1 LLANAIWQATPVL
14 TVLTPS
20 PASRLLQVP
29 GIRFSYPYE
38 VFMASRFTHSALT
51 LLAASVAAVSALLSP
66 GAQAE
71 GKISIAQ
78 QFGIGY
84 LILDVVR
91 DQQLIEKHGKEQ
103 GLDITVDWNSISGA
117 TAMNEAL
124 LAGALDVV
132 SAGVPPMLTIWDRTK
147 GKQNV
152 KAIASLGSMPNYL
165 LTNNPNVKSLKDFTE
180 KDRIAVPAAGV
191 GFQSRTLQIET
202 AKQFGDEHFKKF
214 DDISISLAH
223 PDATAALIAGGSEI
237 SSHFSSPPFQ
247 YQELQSP
254 NVHKVLSSYDVL
266 GGQATFNVLYT
277 TEKFHDENPKTY
289 KAFYDALAEAEKV
302 IKADKSAAAQ
312 TYIRVEQSKLPLP
325 LVEKI
330 VNDPEIDFTIAPQR
344 TAVYAEKLQALGVL
358 KNKADSW
365 KDYFFE
371 EAHGGA
377 G

>member
-1 LLANAIWQATPVL
+1 MA
-14 TVLTPS
+14 
-20 PASRLLQVP
+20 ASIKGP
-29 GIRFSYPYE
+29 
-38 VFMASRFTHSALT
+38 ALT
-51 LLAASVAAVSALLSP
+51 ALAATVGLFGALLSG

-91 DQQLIEKHGKEQ
+91 EQKLIEKHGKEQ
-103 GLDITVDWNSISGA
+103 GVDIVVDWNSISGS

-132 SAGVPPMLTIWDRTK
+132 SAGVPPMLVLWDRTR

-165 LTNNPNVKSLKDFTE
+165 LTNNPDVKTLKDFSD

-191 GFQSRTLQIET
+191 GSQSRTLQIET
-202 AKQFGDEHFKKF
+202 AKLFGNDNFKKF
-214 DDISISLAH
+214 DNISVSVPH
-223 PDATAALIAGGSEI
+223 PDATSALIAGGSEI
-237 SSHFSSPPFQ
+237 NAHFSSPPFQ
-247 YQELQSP
+247 YQELENP
-254 NVHKVLSSYDVL
+254 NVHKVLSSYDIL

-277 TEKFHDENPKTY
+277 TQKFHDENPKTY
-289 KAFYDALAEAEKV
+289 KAFYDALAEAEKI
-302 IKADKSAAAQ
+302 IKADKPAAAK
-312 TYIRVEQSKLPLP
+312 TYIAVEQSKLPLP

-330 VNDPEIDFTIAPQR
+330 VADPEIDFTVVPQR
-344 TAVYAEKLQALGVL
+344 TYIYAEKLHELGVL
-358 KNKADSW
+358 KNKAADW
-365 KDYFFE
+365 KEYFFK

-377 G
+377 GS

>member
-1 LLANAIWQATPVL
+1 MTTLFKRST
-14 TVLTPS
+14 
-20 PASRLLQVP
+20 
-29 GIRFSYPYE
+29 
-38 VFMASRFTHSALT
+38 LT
-51 LLAASVAAVSALLSP
+51 LLATSVAAMSALLSP
-66 GAQAE
+66 VVQAE
-71 GKISIAQ
+71 GTISIAQ

-91 DQQLIEKHGKEQ
+91 DQQLIEKQGKEQ
-103 GLDITVDWNSISGA
+103 GLDIKVDWSSISGA

-165 LTNNPNVKSLKDFTE
+165 LTNNPQVKTLEDFTE

-202 AKQFGDEHFKKF
+202 ARQFGADNFKKF

-237 SSHFSSPPFQ
+237 NAHFSSPPFQ

-254 NVHKVLSSYDVL
+254 NVHKVLSSYDIL

-289 KAFYDALAEAEKV
+289 KAFYAALAEAEQI
-302 IKADKSAAAQ
+302 IKADKPAAAQ
-312 TYIRVEQSKLPLP
+312 TYIRVEQSKLSLP

-330 VNDPEIDFTIAPQR
+330 VADPEIDFTVVPQR
-344 TAVYAEKLQALGVL
+344 TYIYAEKLQALGVL
-358 KNKADSW
+358 KNKAGSW

-377 G
+377 GS

>member
-1 LLANAIWQATPVL
+1 MATPFKRPVL
-14 TVLTPS
+14 T
-20 PASRLLQVP
+20 A
-29 GIRFSYPYE
+29 
-38 VFMASRFTHSALT
+38 
-51 LLAASVAAVSALLSP
+51 LAATIGLFGALISC

-91 DQQLIEKHGKEQ
+91 DQKLIEKHGKEQ
-103 GLDITVDWNSISGA
+103 GLDIKVDWNSISGA

-132 SAGVPPMLTIWDRTK
+132 SAGVPPMLTVWDRTK

-165 LTNNPNVKSLKDFTE
+165 LTNNPDVKTIKDFTD

-202 AKQFGDEHFKKF
+202 AKVFGNDNYKKF
-214 DDISISLAH
+214 DNISVSLAH

-237 SSHFSSPPFQ
+237 NSHFSSPPFQ
-247 YQELQSP
+247 YQSLENP

-289 KAFYDALAEAEKV
+289 KAFYDALAEAEKI
-302 IKADKSAAAQ
+302 IKADKPAAAQ

-330 VNDPEIDFTIAPQR
+330 VSDPEIDFTITPQR
-344 TAVYAEKLQALGVL
+344 TFIYAEKLHELGVL
-358 KNKADSW
+358 KNKAASW

-371 EAHGGA
+371 EAQSGA
-377 G
+377 GS

>member
-1 LLANAIWQATPVL
+1 MTTLFKRT
-14 TVLTPS
+14 T
-20 PASRLLQVP
+20 
-29 GIRFSYPYE
+29 
-38 VFMASRFTHSALT
+38 LT
-51 LLAASVAAVSALLSP
+51 LLATSVAAVSALLSP
-66 GAQAE
+66 VVQAE
-71 GKISIAQ
+71 GTISIAQ

-91 DQQLIEKHGKEQ
+91 DQQLIEKQGKEQ
-103 GLDITVDWNSISGA
+103 GLDIKVDWSSISGA

-132 SAGVPPMLTIWDRTK
+132 SAGVPPMLTIWDRTM

-165 LTNNPNVKSLKDFTE
+165 LTNNPQVKTLEDFTE

-202 AKQFGDEHFKKF
+202 ARQFGADNFKKF

-237 SSHFSSPPFQ
+237 NAHFSSPPFQ

-254 NVHKVLSSYDVL
+254 NVHKVLSSYDIL

-289 KAFYDALAEAEKV
+289 KAFYAALAEAEQI
-302 IKADKSAAAQ
+302 IKADKPAAAQ
-312 TYIRVEQSKLPLP
+312 TYIRVEQSKLSLP

-330 VNDPEIDFTIAPQR
+330 VADPEIDFTVVPQR
-344 TAVYAEKLQALGVL
+344 TYIYAEKLQALGVL
-358 KNKADSW
+358 KNKAGSW

-377 G
+377 GS

>member
-1 LLANAIWQATPVL
+1 MAPLNKLSLALGLIGAVL
-14 TVLTPS
+14 GTS
-20 PASRLLQVP
+20 
-29 GIRFSYPYE
+29 
-38 VFMASRFTHSALT
+38 
-51 LLAASVAAVSALLSP
+51 
-66 GAQAE
+66 AQAE

-91 DQQLIEKHGKEQ
+91 DQQLIEKHGKAE

-132 SAGVPPMLTIWDRTK
+132 SAGVPPMLTLWDRTR

-165 LTNNPNVKSLKDFTE
+165 LSNRAEVKTLKDFTD

-202 AKQFGDEHFKKF
+202 AKVFGNDDFKRF
-214 DDISISLAH
+214 DTLSVSLPH

-237 SSHFSSPPFQ
+237 TAHFSSPPFQ
-247 YQELQSP
+247 YQELEKG
-254 NVHKVLSSYDVL
+254 NVHKVLSSYDIL
-266 GGQATFNVLYT
+266 GGPATFNVLYT
-277 TEKFHDENPKTY
+277 TEQFHDQNPRTY
-289 KAFYDALAEAEKV
+289 KAFYDALVEASQL
-302 IKADKSAAAQ
+302 IKADPTAAAK
-312 TYIRVEQSKLPLP
+312 TYLRVEQSKLSEA

-330 VNDPEIDFTIAPQR
+330 VKDPEIDFTVVPQR
-344 TAVYAEKLQALGVL
+344 TYLYAEKLHELGVL

-371 EAHGGA
+371 QAHGGA
-377 G
+377 GS

>member
-1 LLANAIWQATPVL
+1 MATPL
-14 TVLTPS
+14 K
-20 PASRLLQVP
+20 R
-29 GIRFSYPYE
+29 
-38 VFMASRFTHSALT
+38 SALT
-51 LLAASVAAVSALLSP
+51 LLAASLAATALFST
-66 GAQAE
+66 GVHAE

-103 GLDITVDWNSISGA
+103 GLDIKVDWNSISGA

-124 LAGALDVV
+124 LTGSLDVV
-132 SAGVPPMLTIWDRTK
+132 SAGVPPMLTVWDRTK

-152 KAIASLGSMPNYL
+152 KAIAALGSMPNYL
-165 LTNNPNVKSLKDFTE
+165 LTNNPNIKTLKDFSD

-202 AKQFGDEHFKKF
+202 AKEFGDAQYKKF
-214 DDISISLAH
+214 DDISVSLPH

-237 SSHFSSPPFQ
+237 NSHFSSPPFQ
-247 YQELQSP
+247 YQALQNP
-254 NVHKVLSSYDVL
+254 NVHKVLSSYDIL

-289 KAFYDALAEAEKV
+289 KAFYAALAEAEKI
-302 IKADKSAAAQ
+302 IKADKPAAAQ
-312 TYIRVEQSKLPLP
+312 AYIRVEQSKLPLA
-325 LVEKI
+325 LVEQI
-330 VNDPEIDFTIAPQR
+330 VKDPEIDFTVVPQR
-344 TAVYAEKLQALGVL
+344 TFIYAEKLQELGVL
-358 KNKADSW
+358 KNKAGSW

-371 EAHGGA
+371 EAHEGA
-377 G
+377 GS